1 MKFLIAGG
9 SGFIGKSLTGILKK
23 KHHQVKH
30 ITRFD
35 FQESDNHIQELISW
49 SDVVVNLAGANISKK
64 WTDSYKKEIYD
75 SRILLTKKI
84 VDAINSSSSKPKL
97 LISTSAVGFY
107 DDAKIYDEEH
117 DLPAGNF
124 LGDLCSDWETIAMR
138 ASKET
143 RVVVFRL
150 GVVLGRRGGIVKKL
164 RPLFSLGLGATM
176 GSGEQAMS
184 WVHIS
189 DVLNAFQ
196 YSVKNEQMKGI
207 YNLCTPNHVSNKEFS
222 STFAKVMKK
231 PFFLKIPSFFIKL
244 MLGEGSEVV
253 LKGQKVLPS
262 RLLLDG
268 FNFRFVH
275 LNDALKE
282 IFRRD

>member
-30 ITRFD
+30 ITRAD
-35 FQESDNHIQELISW
+35 YEAPQNQLENLVSW

-84 VDAINSSSSKPKL
+84 VDAINTSSKPKL

-138 ASKET
+138 ASKDT

-150 GVVLGRRGGIVKKL
+150 GVVLGRRGGIIKKL
-164 RPLFSLGLGATM
+164 RPMFNMGLGATM
-176 GSGEQAMS
+176 GSGEQSMS

-189 DVLNAFQ
+189 DVLNAIQ
-196 YSVKNEQMKGI
+196 YSVKNEDMKGI
-207 YNLCTPNHVSNKEFS
+207 YNLCTPNHVTNKEFS
-222 STFAKVMKK
+222 SIFAKVMKK
-231 PFFLKIPSFFIKL
+231 PLLLKIPSFLIKI
-244 MLGEGSEVV
+244 MFGEGSDVV

-268 FNFRFVH
+268 FNFRFVN
-275 LNDALKE
+275 LDDAFKE
-282 IFRRD
+282 IFRRG